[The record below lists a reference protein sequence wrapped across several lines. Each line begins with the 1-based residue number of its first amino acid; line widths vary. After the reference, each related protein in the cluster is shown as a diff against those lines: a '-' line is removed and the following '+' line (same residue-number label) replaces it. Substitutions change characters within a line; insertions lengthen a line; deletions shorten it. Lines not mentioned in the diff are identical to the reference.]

1 MVPHASKRSATRV
14 GSISRTRV
22 RSADMGADRHTPVMV
37 GAGQFTNRTNEG
49 ADPLSPVDMMLE
61 AASEADRDAGA
72 ALAAR
77 AEVVAAVPVV
87 SWKYTDPG
95 RLVARGLGNESAV
108 TWYPAMGGNSP
119 QMLLNRLCNSIAR
132 GELSVGLLCGGE
144 SWLSTGRARKAGVDL
159 GWPSQDA
166 TEWPDWGSEDK
177 FSMGH
182 PAELAHGIIKPVD
195 TYPLFETA
203 QMHAALQEN
212 PGRTIAEQL
221 AIVGEMWAGFSR
233 VAASNPYAWSRAALT
248 AEEIIRPAADNRY
261 VSWPYTK
268 RMVSNPNVDMAS
280 ALIVTSAEAADAAG
294 VPRDRW
300 VFPHSGTDGKDRIMS
315 ERHSFVGSPSIG
327 IAGRRCLELSGV
339 VLDDVAHLDVYS
351 CFPSAVQLFCGE
363 FGIEPLDRQLTV
375 YGGLSFAGGPWNNPV
390 GHALAT
396 MVGVLREDPGSL
408 GLVTANGGNVDKH
421 AFGLFGTEP
430 PAAGWRHEEPQA
442 EIEASVTGRRVLT
455 DHQGSVSIEA
465 YTVVHDRD
473 RNRERLIAACLTPDG
488 DRAWGFSTDGELMA
502 TAESEDLVGRGADL
516 GDEAMLTLGD

>member
-1 MVPHASKRSATRV
+1 
-14 GSISRTRV
+14 
-22 RSADMGADRHTPVMV
+22 MGPDRNTPVIV
-37 GAGQFTNRTNEG
+37 GAGQFLNRTDEG
-49 ADPLSPVDMMLE
+49 ADPLSPVELMLE
-61 AASEADRDAGA
+61 AAAAAERDSGA
-72 ALAAR
+72 SLAAR
-77 AEVVAAVPVV
+77 ADVVATVPVV

-95 RLVARGLGNESAV
+95 RLVARGLGNDSAA
-108 TWYPAMGGNSP
+108 TWYPGMGGNSP
-119 QMLLNRLCNSIAR
+119 QMLLNRLCNSIAA
-132 GELSVGLLCGGE
+132 GEISIGLLCGGDA
-144 SWLSTGRARKAGVDL
+144 WLSTGRARRQGQDL
-159 GWPSQDA
+159 GWPTQDA

-203 QMHAALQEN
+203 LMHASLQEH
-212 PGRTIAEQL
+212 PGRTIADQL

-233 VAASNPYAWSRAALT
+233 VAASNPHAWSREPLS
-248 AEEIIRPAADNRY
+248 AEEIITPTADNRY

-280 ALIVTSAEAADAAG
+280 ALVVTSVEAARAAG
-294 VPRDRW
+294 VSTDRW
-300 VFPHSGTDGKDRIMS
+300 VFPLSGTDGKDRIMS
-315 ERHSFVGSPSIG
+315 ERHSFVRSPSIG
-327 IAGRRCLELSGV
+327 VAGRRCLELSGV

-351 CFPSAVQLFCGE
+351 CFPSAVQLFCSE
-363 FGIEPLDRQLTV
+363 FGIDPLDRQLTV

-430 PAAGWRHEEPQA
+430 PAGGWQHEAPQA
-442 EIEASVTGRRVLT
+442 EIEAAVTGRNVLT
-455 DHQGSVSIEA
+455 DHQGPVAIEA

-473 RNRERLIAACLTPDG
+473 RNRERLIAACLAPDG
-488 DRAWGFSTDGELMA
+488 NRAWGISTDAELMTA
-502 TAESEDLVGRGADL
+502 AESEDIVGHEAHL
-516 GDEAMLTLGD
+516 GDSATLTLAD